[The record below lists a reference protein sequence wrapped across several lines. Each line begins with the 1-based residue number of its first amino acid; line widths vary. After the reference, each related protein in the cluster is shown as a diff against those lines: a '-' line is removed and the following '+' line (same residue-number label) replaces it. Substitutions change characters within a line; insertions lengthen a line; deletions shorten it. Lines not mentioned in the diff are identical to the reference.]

1 MAAALA
7 AHEAGDWARA
17 TRLLQPLAGEHPG
30 DAKVLYCL
38 GNALYQLELT
48 REALPLLEQAAA
60 IDGNNAEYRYKLGN
74 ALKDLEQAD
83 AALERYR
90 RALQLEPRH
99 AQALNNAGGILEQKN
114 RTDEALHHYRQAIAA
129 DDKLQPAHSNLAML
143 LHRLNRFAEAAD
155 AYRESLRVGA
165 HQPDVTWCN
174 LGNAYLGL
182 ERIDEAVRCY
192 ERALESNPASALAC
206 HRLGIALLQ
215 VGQFREAETAA
226 RRAVELAPEHVESWI
241 NLGDVL
247 QAQDRYDDALAAYE
261 RGLALNPAIPEILNN
276 MAIAHKHKGS
286 IENALRYFERA
297 VAVSPQFTLGRFN
310 LAAMRYSF
318 GLVHEAIAG
327 YRQILDQDPQ
337 NIHAARH
344 LLMGL
349 LYSPATAD
357 VLFEQH
363 LEFAGRFAAA
373 APATPL
379 PARKPRPGGKIRVG
393 YVSSDLRRHPVG
405 YNLLPIIRSHDRN
418 RFEIY
423 FYSNV
428 KQPDSMTRWFREQS
442 TAWRSITLLS
452 DEAAAQ
458 MVREDE
464 VDILV
469 LLAGRFDDNRPLIAT
484 HRAAPVQVSMH
495 DPATS
500 GLKEMDYLIADRGMA
515 PRNSAE
521 RFTERVACL
530 PTFYLH
536 APMNDV
542 PSFPVPPFIRNGTI
556 TFGSFNNPAKINE
569 RVVALWARVMN
580 CVPGSRFL
588 LKYMG

>member
-1 MAAALA
+1 
-7 AHEAGDWARA
+7 
-17 TRLLQPLAGEHPG
+17 
-30 DAKVLYCL
+30 
-38 GNALYQLELT
+38 
-48 REALPLLEQAAA
+48 
-60 IDGNNAEYRYKLGN
+60 
-74 ALKDLEQAD
+74 
-83 AALERYR
+83 
-90 RALQLEPRH
+90 
-99 AQALNNAGGILEQKN
+99 
-114 RTDEALHHYRQAIAA
+114 
-129 DDKLQPAHSNLAML
+129 
-143 LHRLNRFAEAAD
+143 
-155 AYRESLRVGA
+155 
-165 HQPDVTWCN
+165 
-174 LGNAYLGL
+174 
-182 ERIDEAVRCY
+182 
-192 ERALESNPASALAC
+192 
-206 HRLGIALLQ
+206 
-215 VGQFREAETAA
+215 
-226 RRAVELAPEHVESWI
+226 
-241 NLGDVL
+241 VL
-247 QAQDRYDDALAAYE
+247 QAQDRFDDALAAYE
-261 RGLALNPAIPEILNN
+261 RGLTLNPAIPEILNN

-286 IENALRYFERA
+286 IETALRYFERA

-327 YRQILDQDPQ
+327 YREILDRDPQ
-337 NIHAARH
+337 SVHAARH

-363 LEFAGRFAAA
+363 LEFARRFAATTPA
-373 APATPL
+373 APL
-379 PARKPRPGGKIRVG
+379 SARKPRPGGKIRVG

-405 YNLLPIIRSHDRN
+405 YNLLPIIRSHDRS

-452 DEAAAQ
+452 DKAAAQ

-500 GLKEMDYLIADRGMA
+500 GLKEMDYLIADRGLS
-515 PRNSAE
+515 PRRTAE
-521 RFTERVACL
+521 KFTERVVCL

-542 PSFPVPPFIRNGTI
+542 PSFRVPPFIQNGMI

-569 RVVALWARVMN
+569 GVVALWARVLN
-580 CVPGSRFL
+580 GVRGSRLL
-588 LKYMG
+588 LKYMGVFGVPSVRAHYVDLFRKHGIGEDRLIISDPAKEERGKHLTHYASIDIALDTFPFAGSTTTFEALWMGVPVVTLQGERMAARWSSAMLRKVGLSRLIAASEAGYVEIARELASNRDELVRLRGELRERVARSPLCAEQARARQLERLYRRMWAIHASRP